1 MLTHAPSTAPLA
13 KSHSVDK
20 GTQQSINQSI
30 NQRYKLCQREVEEGS
45 SARNGSRKNKNRPLP
60 MQLRKAIALR
70 IRERVEKRRETG
82 EGLAKTQLMA
92 SIKEIGETGIV
103 ARNL

>member
-20 GTQQSINQSI
+20 GPSNQSI

-70 IRERVEKRRETG
+70 IRERIEKRRETG